1 MNWFILSLITIV
13 FWSGSDFFSKL
24 GSPAEDK
31 FSHWKMV
38 IAVGLV
44 MGLHAAYMLV
54 FGGESV
60 TLRDFIVYMPASACY
75 ILSMIIGYA
84 GLRYIELS
92 ISSPVCNSSGA
103 VSAVLCAIFLGQSML
118 GYQLIG
124 VVLITAGIIALQGV
138 DIHIDDERKAADPKY
153 VRSAK
158 AIIYP
163 LLYCAIDGIGT
174 FADAWLLDG
183 HIEEGPA
190 NIAYE
195 LTFLGMAVFAVI
207 YVKLIKK
214 QRLYSADTAELK
226 RIEAPKFLAAISET
240 AGQFAYIY
248 ALSANAILSAPLISA
263 YCVLSMVWSRIFLKE
278 RLTRSQYA
286 AIAVAVAGIIILGFG
301 DA

>member
-1 MNWFILSLITIV
+1 MTWFVLSLITIF

-24 GSPAEDK
+24 GSPASDSY
-31 FSHWKMV
+31 SHWKMV
-38 IAVGLV
+38 MAVGLV
-44 MGLHAAYMLV
+44 MGLHAAYMLI

-60 TLRDFIVYMPASACY
+60 TGRDFIVYLPASFCY

-92 ISSPVCNSSGA
+92 ISSPICNSSGA
-103 VSAVLCAIFLGQSML
+103 VTAVLCAIFLGQRLL

-138 DIHIDDERKAADPKY
+138 DIRLYDERKHADPRY
-153 VRSAK
+153 TRSAK

-195 LTFLGMAVFAVI
+195 LTFLGMAVFAFI
-207 YVKLIKK
+207 YVVIIKK
-214 QRLYSADTAELK
+214 QKLYTGMSDLRRL
-226 RIEAPKFLAAISET
+226 EAPKLMAAISET

-278 RLTRSQYA
+278 KLTKSQYA
-286 AIAVAVAGIIILGFG
+286 AIATAVAGIILLGIG

>member
-1 MNWFILSLITIV
+1 MTWFILSLITIF

-24 GSPAEDK
+24 GSPASDRY
-31 FSHWKMV
+31 SHWKMV
-38 IAVGLV
+38 IVVGAV

-60 TLRDFIVYMPASACY
+60 TPRDFIVYLPASFCY

-92 ISSPVCNSSGA
+92 ISSPICNSSGA
-103 VSAVLCAIFLGQSML
+103 VSAVLCAIFLGQRLL

-138 DIHIDDERKAADPKY
+138 DMGLDEERKKADPRY

-195 LTFLGMAVFAVI
+195 FTFLGMAVFAFI
-207 YVKLIKK
+207 YLVFIKK
-214 QRLYSADTAELK
+214 QKLYTGMADLK
-226 RIEAPKFLAAISET
+226 RLEAPKLFAAIAET

-248 ALSANAILSAPLISA
+248 ALAANAILSAPLISA

-278 RLTRSQYA
+278 KLTRSQYA
-286 AIAVAVAGIIILGFG
+286 AIGAAVAGIILLGIG

>member
-1 MNWFILSLITIV
+1 MNWFILSMITV
-13 FWSGSDFFSKL
+13 FFWSGSDFFSKL
-24 GSPAEDK
+24 GSPARDSY
-31 FSHWKMV
+31 SHWKMV

-44 MGLHAAYMLV
+44 MGLHAAYMLI

-60 TLRDFIVYMPASACY
+60 TPRDFIVYLPATFCY

-103 VSAVLCAIFLGQSML
+103 VTAVLCAIFLGQRML

-138 DIHIDDERKAADPKY
+138 DMSLDDERKRSDPKY

-207 YVKLIKK
+207 YLKAIKK
-214 QRLYSADTAELK
+214 QKLYNGPTELRRLEL
-226 RIEAPKFLAAISET
+226 PKLLAAVSET

-248 ALSANAILSAPLISA
+248 ALSSNAILSAPLISA

-278 RLTRSQYA
+278 RLTRGQYA
-286 AIAVAVAGIIILGFG
+286 AIGAAVAGIILLGFG

>member
-1 MNWFILSLITIV
+1 MITV
-13 FWSGSDFFSKL
+13 FFWSGSDFFSKL
-24 GSPAEDK
+24 GSPASDK
-31 FSHWKMV
+31 LSHWKMV

-44 MGLHAAYMLV
+44 MGIHAAYMLI

-60 TLRDFIVYMPASACY
+60 TARDFIVYLPASFCY

-92 ISSPVCNSSGA
+92 ISSPICNSSGA
-103 VSAVLCAIFLGQSML
+103 VTAILCAIFLGQSMM

-138 DIHIDDERKAADPKY
+138 DIRLDDERKKADAKY
-153 VRSAK
+153 IRSAK

-195 LTFLGMAVFAVI
+195 LTFLAMAVFAVI
-207 YVKLIKK
+207 YITVIKK
-214 QRLYSADTAELK
+214 QRIFNGAQQFRRL
-226 RIEAPKFLAAISET
+226 EAPKLMAAVSET

-248 ALSANAILSAPLISA
+248 ALSSNAILSAPLISA
-263 YCVLSMVWSRIFLKE
+263 
-278 RLTRSQYA
+278 
-286 AIAVAVAGIIILGFG
+286 
-301 DA
+301 

>member
-1 MNWFILSLITIV
+1 MITV
-13 FWSGSDFFSKL
+13 FFWSGSDFFSKL
-24 GSPAEDK
+24 GSPASDK
-31 FSHWKMV
+31 LSHWKMV

-44 MGLHAAYMLV
+44 MGIHAAYMLI

-60 TLRDFIVYMPASACY
+60 TARDFIVYLPASFCY

-92 ISSPVCNSSGA
+92 ISSPICNSSGA
-103 VSAVLCAIFLGQSML
+103 VTAILCAIFLGQSMM

-138 DIHIDDERKAADPKY
+138 DIRLDDERKKADAKY
-153 VRSAK
+153 IRSAK

-195 LTFLGMAVFAVI
+195 LTFLAMAVFAVI
-207 YVKLIKK
+207 YIKVIKK
-214 QRLYSADTAELK
+214 QRIFNGAQQFRRL
-226 RIEAPKFLAAISET
+226 EAPKLMAAVSET

-248 ALSANAILSAPLISA
+248 ALSSNAILSAPLISA

-278 RLTRSQYA
+278 KLTKSQYG
-286 AIAVAVAGIIILGFG
+286 AIAVAVAGIILLGFG

>member
-1 MNWFILSLITIV
+1 MITV
-13 FWSGSDFFSKL
+13 FFWSGSDFFSKL
-24 GSPAEDK
+24 GSPASDK
-31 FSHWKMV
+31 LSHWKMV
-38 IAVGLV
+38 IAVGVV

-60 TLRDFIVYMPASACY
+60 TPRDFIVYLPASFCY

-92 ISSPVCNSSGA
+92 ISSPICNSSGA
-103 VSAVLCAIFLGQSML
+103 VTAVLCAIFLGQRLL

-138 DIHIDDERKAADPKY
+138 DIRLDDERKHADPRY
-153 VRSAK
+153 TRSAK

-195 LTFLGMAVFAVI
+195 LTFLGMAVFAFI
-207 YVKLIKK
+207 YVVIIKK
-214 QRLYSADTAELK
+214 QKLYTGMSDLRRL
-226 RIEAPKFLAAISET
+226 EAPKLMAAISET

-278 RLTRSQYA
+278 KLTKSQYA
-286 AIAVAVAGIIILGFG
+286 AIATAVAGIILLGIG

>member
-1 MNWFILSLITIV
+1 MNWFILSLITIF

-24 GSPAEDK
+24 GSPASDK

-44 MGLHAAYMLV
+44 MGLHAAYMLI
-54 FGGESV
+54 FGGETV

-103 VSAVLCAIFLGQSML
+103 VSAILCAIFLGQSML

-138 DIHIDDERKAADPKY
+138 DIHLDDERKAADPKY
-153 VRSAK
+153 IRSAK

-195 LTFLGMAVFAVI
+195 LTFLGMAVFAFI
-207 YVKLIKK
+207 YVVIIKK
-214 QRLYSADTAELK
+214 QKLYTGMSDLRRL
-226 RIEAPKFLAAISET
+226 EAPKLMAAISET

-278 RLTRSQYA
+278 KLTKSQYA
-286 AIAVAVAGIIILGFG
+286 AIATAVAGIILLGIG

>member
-1 MNWFILSLITIV
+1 MTWFVLSLITIF
-13 FWSGSDFFSKL
+13 FWSGSDFFSKF
-24 GSPAEDK
+24 GSPASDSY
-31 FSHWKMV
+31 SHWKMV
-38 IAVGLV
+38 MAVGLV
-44 MGLHAAYMLV
+44 MGLHAAYMLI

-60 TLRDFIVYMPASACY
+60 TGRDFIVYLPASFCY

-92 ISSPVCNSSGA
+92 ISSPICNSSGA
-103 VSAVLCAIFLGQSML
+103 VTAVLCAIFLGQRLL

-138 DIHIDDERKAADPKY
+138 DIRLDDERKHADPRY
-153 VRSAK
+153 TRSAK

-195 LTFLGMAVFAVI
+195 LTFLGMAVFAFI
-207 YVKLIKK
+207 YVVIIKK
-214 QRLYSADTAELK
+214 QKLYTGMSDLRRL
-226 RIEAPKFLAAISET
+226 EAPKLMAAISET

-278 RLTRSQYA
+278 KLTKSQYA
-286 AIAVAVAGIIILGFG
+286 AIATAVAGIILLGIG